1 MRNKHLNLISRPQ
14 MTILSRQCNLGMM
27 TSCCGETT
35 VASEQRSIERFRK
48 RDVDGIV
55 NRKIVP

>member
-1 MRNKHLNLISRPQ
+1 

-35 VASEQRSIERFRK
+35 VARKQRSIERFRM

-55 NRKIVP
+55 SRKIVP